1 MPSNGMQ
8 CKDVRD
14 LTERGVNEAK
24 QRSKTRFLAD
34 WRWYND
40 FWHVAVTIVAGV
52 TSPVVPRLT
61 NT

>member
-1 MPSNGMQ
+1 
-8 CKDVRD
+8 
-14 LTERGVNEAK
+14 VNEAK

-40 FWHVAVTIVAGV
+40 FWHVKVTIVAGV
-52 TSPVVPRLT
+52 TPPDVPRLT